1 MKKIMMLIAVAMAAV
16 MSQAAF
22 VDWSATGMTAYNN
35 QAFYGFDSAKQSDVL
50 AALAAVDDS
59 TATTLAGLSIA
70 SGTVKKGK
78 ALVNG
83 IDVGSATSV
92 MGLVLS
98 GEIAD
103 GTSYTY
109 ITEDIT
115 AKLYTPPDSTP
126 GTFNSTIATAGT
138 KGTMSAAGGGGD
150 VPEPTSGLLL
160 LVGGAMLALRRKQK

>member
-1 MKKIMMLIAVAMAAV
+1 MKKVMMLIAVAMAAV

-22 VDWSATGMTAYNN
+22 VDWSATGISAYNN
-35 QAFYGFDSAKQSDVL
+35 QAFYVFDSANQSSVL
-50 AALAAVDDS
+50 AALAAVDET
-59 TATTLAGLSIA
+59 TATKLSDLSIA

-83 IDVGSATSV
+83 IDVGSATSL

-109 ITEDIT
+109 ITEDIST
-115 AKLYTPPDSTP
+115 KLYTPPDSTP
-126 GTFNSTIATAGT
+126 GTFNSTLATAGT
-138 KGTMSAAGGGGD
+138 SGTMKGGD